1 MDNKSGERVVPEDWV
16 DEFGCEDEC
25 EAECEWVVDEFG
37 CEDECED
44 ECEWEDEFKCEISK
58 HRTKFAEALE
68 FIGSGTIPNPYI
80 KYGSGEIPCPP
91 CVAAPRGIE
100 KNGEWLPIQL
110 YNTGWKYRH
119 DDRPHFISK
128 PPCYNSVENKMV
140 HIANGAERDL
150 RHICERKFNSPINV
164 GGSVAYWFNE
174 ACRCKSC
181 DGVRD
186 AYHLDITGKRPT
198 DIISVVQLR
207 K

>member
-16 DEFGCEDEC
+16 DEFGCDNECEDEC
-25 EAECEWVVDEFG
+25 EWEDEFG
-37 CEDECED
+37 CDDECED

-68 FIGSGTIPNPYI
+68 FIGSGTIPNPYEVFGLDHI
-80 KYGSGEIPCPP
+80 GCCPC
-91 CVAAPRGIE
+91 AKAPGGIE
-100 KNGEWLPIQL
+100 KNGMWLPIHL
-110 YNTGWKYRH
+110 YNTGVGWEYS
-119 DDRPHFISK
+119 DRPSFISK
-128 PPCYNSVENKMV
+128 PPCYNSVEHKMV
-140 HIANGAERDL
+140 HIANGAGRDL
-150 RHICERKFNSPINV
+150 RHICDRKIDV
-164 GGSVAYWFNE
+164 GGSVAHWFNE